1 MLLSERRKQYR
12 RILEG
17 NVCIHPASV
26 FDAMSARMAASLGFE
41 VGMFAGS
48 IASGT
53 VLGAPDL
60 VVLTLTEFA
69 EQIRRITRG
78 SDLPLMVDADHGY
91 GDALNVMRTVEE
103 LETSGVAALTIEDTV
118 LPMPFGRRGD
128 GLVSVEEMLGKLRGA
143 VAARQDP
150 ALVVIGRTGA
160 LRHGGVAEAVKC
172 VKAYTETGID
182 AIFLAGASSREE
194 VEAMHRV
201 TRLPLMLGGA
211 PPALSDRNFLA
222 SQGVRIALQGHH
234 PFYAAA
240 KAVYD
245 TLKYLR
251 EGGAPGGLKDR
262 VASEELLAIALKQND
277 YKRWQGDFLRER
289 DALAVEAVRRDRG
302 IELVQDVRVGL
313 RGMEVGVARPS
324 ARTARHGRR
333 SGRHQSAAGGV
344 DREDERRVEAL
355 VGHEDEAGA
364 AVEHDVVRMRAG
376 LFRAMRPR
384 LARQR
389 RPIGDRPQR
398 AVHACR
404 QQGHRARRGVGADHQ
419 LATALHPR

>member
-91 GDALNVMRTVEE
+91 GNALSVMRTVEE

-118 LPMPFGRRGD
+118 LPTPFGGKD
-128 GLVSVEEMLGKLRGA
+128 EGLVSVGEMLGKLRGA

-150 ALVVIGRTGA
+150 SLVVIGRTGA
-160 LRHGGVAEAVKC
+160 LRRGGVAEAEKRLKV
-172 VKAYTETGID
+172 YQDTGID
-182 AIFLAGASSREE
+182 AIFLAGASTREE

-201 TRLPLMLGGA
+201 TRLPLLLGGA
-211 PPALSDRNFLA
+211 TPALADRNFLA
-222 SQGVRIALQGHH
+222 ANGVRIALQGHH
-234 PFYAAA
+234 PFYAAP
-240 KAVYD
+240 KAGYD
-245 TLKYLR
+245 TPKYLP
-251 EGGAPGGLKDR
+251 EGGAPGGLKAP
-262 VASEELLAIALKQND
+262 VAPDQPLTVALKLND
-277 YKRWQGDFLRER
+277 YKRRQGDYLR
-289 DALAVEAVRRDRG
+289 
-302 IELVQDVRVGL
+302 
-313 RGMEVGVARPS
+313 
-324 ARTARHGRR
+324 
-333 SGRHQSAAGGV
+333 
-344 DREDERRVEAL
+344 
-355 VGHEDEAGA
+355 
-364 AVEHDVVRMRAG
+364 
-376 LFRAMRPR
+376 
-384 LARQR
+384 
-389 RPIGDRPQR
+389 
-398 AVHACR
+398 
-404 QQGHRARRGVGADHQ
+404 
-419 LATALHPR
+419 

>member
-17 NVCIHPASV
+17 SICVHPASV
-26 FDAMSARMAASLGFE
+26 FDAMSVRMAESLGFE

-91 GDALNVMRTVEE
+91 GNALNVMRTVEE
-103 LETSGVAALTIEDTV
+103 LEAAGVAALTIEDTV
-118 LPMPFGRRGD
+118 LPSPFGGQSE

-150 ALVVIGRTGA
+150 SLVVIGRTGA
-160 LRHGGVAEAVKC
+160 LRGGGIAEAEKR
-172 VKAYTETGID
+172 VKAYQETGID
-182 AIFLAGASSREE
+182 AIFLAGASKREE
-194 VEAMHRV
+194 VEAMRRA

-211 PPALSDRNFLA
+211 PPALSDRDYLA
-222 SQGVRIALQGHH
+222 THGVRIALQGHQ

-251 EGGAPGGLKDR
+251 EGGAPAGLKDR
-262 VASEELLAIALKQND
+262 VASEELLAVALKQNEF
-277 YKRWQGDFLRER
+277 KRRQAAYLR
-289 DALAVEAVRRDRG
+289 
-302 IELVQDVRVGL
+302 
-313 RGMEVGVARPS
+313 
-324 ARTARHGRR
+324 
-333 SGRHQSAAGGV
+333 
-344 DREDERRVEAL
+344 
-355 VGHEDEAGA
+355 
-364 AVEHDVVRMRAG
+364 
-376 LFRAMRPR
+376 
-384 LARQR
+384 
-389 RPIGDRPQR
+389 
-398 AVHACR
+398 
-404 QQGHRARRGVGADHQ
+404 
-419 LATALHPR
+419 